1 MSEEGAKKV
10 KKHTILEQIR
20 RNAVALISLF
30 VAITGLLY
38 NTWRNEHS
46 EHNRNQRWAS
56 FQVLIVVGELQELVY
71 IYYHDP
77 EKSDKS
83 DMRRGWAKVLTIR
96 HLADVL
102 DDPVPESAIE
112 LHGVW
117 QDNWKGLENRVRANR
132 NNIDEAIEAFRQE
145 TLTSLR
151 ELD

>member
-10 KKHTILEQIR
+10 NKHGILEQIR

-46 EHNRNQRWAS
+46 EHNRNQRWGS
-56 FQVLIVVGELQELVY
+56 FQALLVLGELQEIVY
-71 IYYHDP
+71 IYFHDP
-77 EKSDKS
+77 QNSDIS
-83 DMRRGWAKVLTIR
+83 DMRRGWAKVLTIK
-96 HLADVL
+96 HMADIL
-102 DDPVPESAIE
+102 DDPLPESATK

-117 QDNWKGLENRVRANR
+117 QDNWKGLEERKWENR
-132 NNIDEAIEAFRQE
+132 NNIDMAIEEFRQD
-145 TLTSLR
+145 TLMTLR

>member
-1 MSEEGAKKV
+1 MKNNSFR
-10 KKHTILEQIR
+10 EQLR

-56 FQVLIVVGELQELVY
+56 FQTLLVLGELQELIY

-77 EKSDKS
+77 DKGDAS

-96 HLADVL
+96 NLAEVL
-102 DDPVPESAIE
+102 DEPLPESATE

-117 QDNWKGLENRVRANR
+117 DRNWLGLQQRDRDSRNR
-132 NNIDEAIEAFRQE
+132 IDAAIEVFRME
-145 TLTSLR
+145 TLESLR

>member
-1 MSEEGAKKV
+1 MMKKDSFR
-10 KKHTILEQIR
+10 EQIR

-56 FQVLIVVGELQELVY
+56 FEMLLVLGELQELVY

-77 EKSDKS
+77 KQADVS
-83 DMRRGWAKVLTIR
+83 DMRRGWAKVLTIKN
-96 HLADVL
+96 LAEVL
-102 DDPVPESAIE
+102 DDPLPDSAIE

-117 QDNWKGLENRVRANR
+117 DNNWVGLQERNRDSR
-132 NNIDEAIEAFRQE
+132 NTIDAAIEKFRMD
-145 TLTSLR
+145 TLKSLK
-151 ELD
+151 ELE